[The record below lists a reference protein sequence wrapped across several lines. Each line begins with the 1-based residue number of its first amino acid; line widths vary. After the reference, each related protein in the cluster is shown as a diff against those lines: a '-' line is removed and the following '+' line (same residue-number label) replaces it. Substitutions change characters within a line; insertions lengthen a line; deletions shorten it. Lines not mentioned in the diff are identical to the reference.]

1 MTSTVEAGPGFAL
14 PGERQRLILERLGRD
29 GRVVAAAL
37 ARELGTSED
46 TIRRDLRELA
56 AAGRCERVYGGAL
69 RLSPASGSFAQ
80 REATAPARKAALGR
94 RAAALVRPGQI
105 LLIDAGTT
113 NVAVAAALPERQG
126 LTVATNAP
134 AVAAALLGREGFEV
148 LLLGGRLDHRAG
160 GAVGAR
166 TVRDLRGLRADLCFV
181 GACAVDARAGVA
193 AFDAEEAALKQAMV
207 EASGGVAVAA
217 TSEKLGTAA
226 PYLVAPVSALTDLVV
241 EHDAPAEALNLL
253 RACCV
258 RVHIA
263 GREGDA

>member
-1 MTSTVEAGPGFAL
+1 MTSAVEAGQPLPFRANEQRPHPRAAGTWTAGSWRPPWRASRHLGGHDPARPARAGGGWAL
-14 PGERQRLILERLGRD
+14 RARLRRG
-29 GRVVAAAL
+29 AAAL
-37 ARELGTSED
+37 AGL
-46 TIRRDLRELA
+46 
-56 AAGRCERVYGGAL
+56 
-69 RLSPASGSFAQ
+69 GSFAQ

-113 NVAVAAALPERQG
+113 NVAIAAALPERQG

-134 AVAAALLGREGFEV
+134 AVATALLGREGIEA

-166 TVRDLRGLRADLCFV
+166 TVRDVQGLQADLCFV

-193 AFDAEEAALKQAMV
+193 GFDAEEAALKQAMV

-226 PYLVAPVSALTDLVV
+226 ALPRRPRLGADR
-241 EHDAPAEALNLL
+241 P
-253 RACCV
+253 RG
-258 RVHIA
+258 RGRRA
-263 GREGDA
+263 GRGSGRAPRVRRARPRRRP